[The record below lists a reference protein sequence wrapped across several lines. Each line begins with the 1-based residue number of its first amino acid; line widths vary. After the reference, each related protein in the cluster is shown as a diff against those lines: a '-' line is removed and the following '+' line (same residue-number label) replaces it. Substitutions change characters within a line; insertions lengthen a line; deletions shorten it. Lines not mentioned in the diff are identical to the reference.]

1 MKKYGAYYVQSGTNY
16 RLSEWADT
24 MEELEVK
31 LWGQAYTPKRES
43 IQYVVNKEDDLGPE
57 IPSADP
63 YRAAFYGED
72 E

>member
-1 MKKYGAYYVQSGTNY
+1 MMKKYGAYYVQSGTNY

-43 IQYVVNKEDDLGPE
+43 IQYVVNKAEANE
-57 IPSADP
+57 
-63 YRAAFYGED
+63 
-72 E
+72 